1 MNTKSFKNN
10 KNGFTLI
17 ELLLVIVIIGI
28 LSAVTLSVINIP
40 GIRAK
45 TRDSQ
50 RIADLKKIQTALEL
64 YFADNRSYPASS
76 SWRIMSSSVLPS
88 TYLDNIPTD
97 PNGNS
102 AVFSS
107 CSTAS
112 FGYSYRTIGSGAY
125 VLVANMEVDS
135 SSYQK
140 CSSVSNCS
148 SVGCGSCSGKCYA
161 VQNPF

>member
-1 MNTKSFKNN
+1 MNSINN
-10 KNGFTLI
+10 KKGFTLI

-50 RIADLKKIQTALEL
+50 RIADLKKIQTGLEL
-64 YFADNRSYPASS
+64 YFADRRSYPSS
-76 SWRIMSSSVLPS
+76 TSWRVMNSSVLPS
-88 TYLDNIPTD
+88 DYLENIPKD
-97 PNGNS
+97 PNGNTT
-102 AVFSS
+102 VFSS
-107 CSTAS
+107 CNTSS
-112 FGYSYRTIGSGAY
+112 FAYSYKTNSSGALY

-140 CSSVSNCS
+140 CSAVSNCGS
-148 SVGCGSCSGKCYA
+148 LGCGSCSGKCYA